1 MRVLTYQSVL
11 LPLDALLL
19 VGIRVGITLHGAG
32 VTAEQAMQSG
42 SDLVAAA
49 SLDGVALGTTGLEQT
64 STLLSI
70 SCATVSMNSQENAGV
85 SRYEKAGLGL
95 ESDDPMARFPEP
107 LPFPS
112 QQPTGSEPL
121 SEPQRRS
128 YERSAAFCE
137 AWLQLR
143 RECDSLKCLRRGT
156 LSGTVASVITGLGI
170 DARTDF
176 ECADPPRSRHSGREA
191 ISRLNGG
198 AQVCAVSGVDVP
210 SLKGI
215 LSRV

>member
-1 MRVLTYQSVL
+1 M
-11 LPLDALLL
+11 
-19 VGIRVGITLHGAG
+19 
-32 VTAEQAMQSG
+32 TAEQAVQSG

-70 SCATVSMNSQENAGV
+70 SCETVSMNFQENAGN
-85 SRYEKAGLGL
+85 SWYEKSGLSL
-95 ESDDPMARFPEP
+95 EGDGPMARFPEP

-112 QQPTGSEPL
+112 QQPAGSEPL
-121 SEPQRRS
+121 REPQRRS

-143 RECDSLKCLRRGT
+143 RECDSVKCLRRGT
-156 LSGTVASVITGLGI
+156 HSGTVASVITGLG
-170 DARTDF
+170 DRCSDRF
-176 ECADPPRSRHSGREA
+176 RMRRSPRSRHGGREA

-198 AQVCAVSGVDVP
+198 V
-210 SLKGI
+210 
-215 LSRV
+215 